1 MTLKEFEEFCNG
13 LGFDGKI
20 GQMFENTLYCDLGN
34 DYDGPTVIYTPPG
47 TPGNENVYIAE
58 DLIMKLSKDK
68 HYKYEYVTN
77 DGECGYEDDMT
88 IIYPQYKLKDTEAV
102 QKAIYALKKEWKEC
116 LTKMRIRKAKSDFR

>member
-1 MTLKEFEEFCNG
+1 MTLKELEEFCNG

-20 GQMFENTLYCDLGN
+20 GKCCGIENALYCDLGYE
-34 DYDGPTVIYTPPG
+34 YDGPTVIYSPPG
-47 TPGNENVYIAE
+47 EEYVYIAE
-58 DLIMKLSKDK
+58 ALTMKKSKDK

-77 DGECGYEDDMT
+77 DGDCGYEDDMT

-116 LTKMRIRKAKSDFR
+116 LTKIRIRKAKSDFR